1 MSALF
6 NISYDAAVACFED
19 LSMFEIIKVGYNS
32 CKFVSMTNCSQNP
45 MGTQPTVWNDP
56 DGTPALRTQ
65 LLWDIRRQQ
74 SPGDIHIMDALRTP
88 AGRQVLNFFILYAS
102 LHEQLDTK

>member
-1 MSALF
+1 
-6 NISYDAAVACFED
+6 
-19 LSMFEIIKVGYNS
+19 
-32 CKFVSMTNCSQNP
+32 

-88 AGRQVLNFFILYAS
+88 AGRQVLNSQLPYAN
-102 LHEQLDTK
+102 LHKEVNIKIMLSQLLN

>member
-1 MSALF
+1 
-6 NISYDAAVACFED
+6 
-19 LSMFEIIKVGYNS
+19 
-32 CKFVSMTNCSQNP
+32 

-88 AGRQVLNFFILYAS
+88 AGRQVLNVFILYAS
-102 LHEQLDTK
+102 LHQQLDTKMMLKQLVYFKILFSANGNCQGRAF

>member
-1 MSALF
+1 
-6 NISYDAAVACFED
+6 
-19 LSMFEIIKVGYNS
+19 
-32 CKFVSMTNCSQNP
+32 

-74 SPGDIHIMDALRTP
+74 SPGDVHIMDALRTP
-88 AGRQVLNFFILYAS
+88 AGRQV
-102 LHEQLDTK
+102 T

>member
-1 MSALF
+1 
-6 NISYDAAVACFED
+6 
-19 LSMFEIIKVGYNS
+19 
-32 CKFVSMTNCSQNP
+32 

-56 DGTPALRTQ
+56 NGTPALRTQ

-88 AGRQVLNFFILYAS
+88 AGRPVRPCYAFKPLGSYYNPTVKLSNLVLF
-102 LHEQLDTK
+102 

>member
-1 MSALF
+1 
-6 NISYDAAVACFED
+6 
-19 LSMFEIIKVGYNS
+19 
-32 CKFVSMTNCSQNP
+32 

-56 DGTPALRTQ
+56 NGTPALRTQ

-88 AGRQVLNFFILYAS
+88 AGRQVPADKGLVLS
-102 LHEQLDTK
+102 LIPGCPFQ